1 MNNKMIT
8 NSQLSTAKLKRNENA
23 NKLNKHPE
31 QEHYHRN
38 GEYMEDYQQGVGGGE
53 WGKKY
58 RE

>member
-23 NKLNKHPE
+23 NNLNKHPE

-38 GEYMEDYQQGVGGGE
+38 GEYMEDYQQGKG
-53 WGKKY
+53 
-58 RE
+58 REG